1 MSRLWVLGALV
12 APVLGGAAASAAPN
26 ITIDHAVA
34 RVTVVLEPRGDV
46 VAQMVRT
53 NPHFPIQIQRAG
65 DGVSIWGDLGHT
77 SANCHGPADRPHV
90 SVWMRG
96 DVRYDDM
103 PQIVIHAPLN
113 ANVRAAG
120 AVYGVVGRGDSLT
133 LSNAGC
139 GDWVVGDQT
148 GALTLNLAGS
158 GDVRAGTATRVD
170 VHTAGSSDVVVR
182 AVRNG
187 LYATVTGSGDVDA
200 GAVSGPLHANIA
212 GSGDVRVKTGQVSD
226 LGANIAGS
234 GDVNFG
240 GVAANVDARIAG
252 SGDITVARV
261 TGAVNKHIV
270 GSGDVT
276 IGR

>member
-1 MSRLWVLGALV
+1 MSRLWVLGALI

-34 RVTVVLEPRGDV
+34 RVTVVLEPRNDV

-113 ANVRAAG
+113 ASVRAAG

-148 GALTLNLAGS
+148 GALTFDYIREVFRNPIYREGFTNALRLA
-158 GDVRAGTATRVD
+158 
-170 VHTAGSSDVVVR
+170 
-182 AVRNG
+182 
-187 LYATVTGSGDVDA
+187 
-200 GAVSGPLHANIA
+200 
-212 GSGDVRVKTGQVSD
+212 
-226 LGANIAGS
+226 
-234 GDVNFG
+234 
-240 GVAANVDARIAG
+240 
-252 SGDITVARV
+252 
-261 TGAVNKHIV
+261 V
-270 GSGDVT
+270 GSTFLAFSIAAPLASEIDPT
-276 IGR
+276 QWRQSCARRRRRPAGRGGKTTGWRRWRRRRYR

>member
-1 MSRLWVLGALV
+1 MV
-12 APVLGGAAASAAPN
+12 GGAGAESAAP
-26 ITIDHAVA
+26 IIKIDHAVA
-34 RVTVVLEPRGDV
+34 RVTVVLEPRNDV
-46 VAQMVRT
+46 VAEMVRT
-53 NPHFPIQIQRAG
+53 NPHFPIQIERVG

-90 SVWMRG
+90 TVWMRG
-96 DVRYDDM
+96 DVRYDEM

-113 ANVRAAG
+113 AEVRAAG
-120 AVYGVVGRGDSLT
+120 AIFGAVGRGDSLT

-139 GDWVVGDQT
+139 GDRVVGDQT

-158 GDVRAGTATRVD
+158 GDIRAGAADRAT
-170 VHTAGSSDVVVR
+170 VHTAGSSDVSLR

-187 LYATVTGSGDVDA
+187 LSAIVTGSGDIDA
-200 GAVSGPLHANIA
+200 VAVNGPLNARIA
-212 GSGDVRVKTGQVSD
+212 GSGDVRVKAGQVTD

-240 GVAANVDARIAG
+240 GVATNVDAKIAG

-261 TGAVNKHIV
+261 TGTVNKHIV